1 MASARRASR
10 TGASNTPPVL
20 PSGQLGPVLVVGDL
34 ICDRYLW
41 GDVDRISPEAPVQVV
56 QWQGEAER
64 AGGGANVALNLAA
77 LGCEVYV
84 AGVVGRDGAGRWL
97 MRALKRRGVHTDAVV
112 ISAERATTRKLRIV
126 ARGQQL
132 LRVDQ
137 EDRDP
142 IAAGDAQVL
151 VRALKPLVRRAA
163 GIICSDYGKGTLS
176 PSVLE
181 VLLRRPAK
189 HRPGDR
195 HPRVLVDPM
204 GRDYSR
210 YRGADILTPN
220 ERELT
225 EATAALD
232 GADLASRAERVRRIS
247 RVAAVLI
254 TRGAHGMDL
263 FEFGRGPT
271 TRVHVA
277 ASQAHEVYD
286 VTGAGDTVAA
296 VMGMGAFQ
304 GLPLAEA
311 ARLATAAAGVVVSQ
325 VGTAVVDAET
335 LARITQGASTASG
348 IKVLARSAIRMRVQE
363 ARARGSRVVFTNGCF
378 DVLHTGHLHLLQRA
392 RALGDLLVVGINND
406 RSVQRLKGPDRP
418 LVGHQQRAEILAGL
432 GCVDYVTIF
441 SEPTPL
447 KLIRSMRPDILVK
460 GADYTIDEVVGR
472 EAVETAGGRVELIPL
487 LPGFS
492 TSALAR
498 SLSEGRHASRS

>member
-34 ICDRYLW
+34 MCDRYLW
-41 GDVDRISPEAPVQVV
+41 GDVERISPEAPVQVL

-64 AGGGANVALNLAA
+64 AGGAANVALNLAA
-77 LGCEVYV
+77 LGCEVTV
-84 AGVVGRDGAGRWL
+84 AGVVGRDGPGRWL
-97 MRALKRRGVHTDAVV
+97 LRTLERRGVRTDAVIV
-112 ISAERATTRKLRIV
+112 SSERATIRKLRIV

-142 IAAGDAQVL
+142 VADRDAHAL
-151 VRALKPLVRRAA
+151 VAALKPLVRRAA
-163 GIICSDYGKGTLS
+163 GIICSDYGKGALS
-176 PSVLE
+176 PVVLD
-181 VLLRRPAK
+181 VLLGRQAKPA
-189 HRPGDR
+189 RSR
-195 HPRVLVDPM
+195 YPRVLVDPM
-204 GRDYSR
+204 GSDYSR

-220 ERELT
+220 EKELS
-225 EATAALD
+225 EATTDLD
-232 GADLASRAERVRRIS
+232 GAELAVRAERVRKIS
-247 RVAAVLI
+247 RVGALLI
-254 TRGAHGMDL
+254 TRGARGMDL
-263 FEFGRGPT
+263 FEFGRGRTGRLHIP
-271 TRVHVA
+271 A
-277 ASQAHEVYD
+277 FQAHEVYD

-296 VMGMGAFQ
+296 VMGLNAFR

-335 LARITQGASTASG
+335 LTRITQGASAASG
-348 IKVLARSAIRMRVQE
+348 AKILPRNAVRARVQE
-363 ARARGSRVVFTNGCF
+363 AQARGARVVFTNGCF

-392 RALGDLLVVGINND
+392 RALGDVLVVGINND